1 MVAYSKGMPI
11 GTRAPDFALPGVDGQ
26 TYSLD
31 SFRDARVLVVIF
43 TCNHCPYAQALEP
56 RFIEL
61 QRDYADRG
69 VRLVGINPN
78 DARAYPD
85 DDFEHMVAR
94 ARDHAWNFPYLRDE
108 SQGVARAYDAACTP
122 DIFVFDAARALCYNG
137 RVDDDWKDP
146 NRVRKRDLRRAI
158 DRVLAGQ
165 AIDFEVH
172 PALGCSIKWKTP
184 N

>member
-1 MVAYSKGMPI
+1 MVAYSNGMPI
-11 GTRAPDFALPGVDGQ
+11 GTRAPDFTLPGVDGQ

-31 SFRDARVLVVIF
+31 SFRDARVLVVVF

-94 ARDHAWNFPYLRDE
+94 ARDHAWNFPYLHDE
-108 SQGVARAYDAACTP
+108 GQSVARAYDAACTP

-146 NRVRKRDLRRAI
+146 NRVRQRDLRRAI
-158 DRVLAGQ
+158 DLVLAGQ
-165 AIDFEVH
+165 AIDFQVH
-172 PALGCSIKWKTP
+172 PALGCSIKWKAK